1 MTKEYFDRKVEKD
14 TCRAPSIRIFNT
26 LLNGWSRSRK
36 LKHAERLW
44 LEMKKKNVKTSTVTY
59 DTLVG
64 GYCWTRR
71 VERAFELVDE
81 MKREGIKSNA
91 TVCNPIIDALA
102 EAGRFKEVLGIME
115 NFFLSETVP
124 NISTCNSYV
133 KGCCKLS
140 KKRRDVIC
148 TAGLEFNLERVSLV
162 KAYNNQGFTRSL
174 RPKKY
179 IF

>member
-1 MTKEYFDRKVEKD
+1 MKKD
-14 TCRAPSIRIFNT
+14 TCWAPSARIYNT
-26 LLNGWSRSRK
+26 LLNGWSRLRK

-140 KKRRDVIC
+140 KKRCDVIC
-148 TAGLEFNLERVSLV
+148 IGLEFKLRRVSFIKVTPCKILTV
-162 KAYNNQGFTRSL
+162 MISWEFSQTQWFVQL
-174 RPKKY
+174 
-179 IF
+179 FL